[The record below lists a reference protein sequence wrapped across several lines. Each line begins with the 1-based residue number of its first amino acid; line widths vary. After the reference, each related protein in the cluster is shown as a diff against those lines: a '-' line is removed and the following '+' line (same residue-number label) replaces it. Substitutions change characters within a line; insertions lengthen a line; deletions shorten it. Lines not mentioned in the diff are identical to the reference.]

1 VPPPELS
8 RVVVIG
14 TSGSGKSTVGARLAA
29 VLGARFIE
37 LDELFWGPDWQP
49 KPQETF
55 VALVRDAAAGDRW
68 VVAGN
73 YGVARPELW
82 PRASAIVWLNF
93 GLGVV
98 LRRVVLRTAQRL
110 WRREVLW
117 HGNRESLPR
126 TLFTRESIVWWA
138 LTTHNSRARQFTQL
152 RRSGEYPHL
161 RWYEF
166 TRPSELERWVST
178 WRGDDNRSTTK
189 AGRER

>member
-1 VPPPELS
+1 LTVPPPELS

-98 LRRVVLRTAQRL
+98 LRRVVLRTARRL

-126 TLFTRESIVWWA
+126 TLFTRIDCLVGADDPQFARAAVHAAASLRGVSAPA
-138 LTTHNSRARQFTQL
+138 LVRVHPAFGARAL
-152 RRSGEYPHL
+152 GVDVARR
-161 RWYEF
+161 
-166 TRPSELERWVST
+166 
-178 WRGDDNRSTTK
+178 
-189 AGRER
+189 